1 MNNADLVEQPN
12 AATEEEQEEQEE
24 QPMVRLGK
32 QGKHFALGSRSQ
44 KDWEISE

>member
-12 AATEEEQEEQEE
+12 AATEEEQEE